1 MKLKDTCNHDTFV
14 ATLFDV
20 EVLSIGASCTTV
32 SLSGL
37 PIQVKIKMTLGE
49 ACKNLTLLHTAIV
62 ILSKKH

>member
-1 MKLKDTCNHDTFV
+1 MKLKDMCNHDTFV
-14 ATLFDV
+14 ATLFDI

-32 SLSGL
+32 SP

-62 ILSKKH
+62 ILNKRH